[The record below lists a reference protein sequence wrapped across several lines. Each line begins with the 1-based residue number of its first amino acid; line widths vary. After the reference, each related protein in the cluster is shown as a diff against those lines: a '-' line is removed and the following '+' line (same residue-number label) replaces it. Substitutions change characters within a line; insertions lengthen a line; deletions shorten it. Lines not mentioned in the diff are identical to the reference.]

1 MVEARKTVTWEQV
14 AIATVKTSPGKQF
27 DEGNLVPRP
36 PNAKRRR
43 CEKYC
48 DPRGARRT
56 SPKGQGRNSSKC
68 RRFEKTDRLRCEEK
82 AV

>member
-1 MVEARKTVTWEQV
+1 VTWEQV

-56 SPKGQGRNSSKC
+56 SPKGKTATVPSAGGS
-68 RRFEKTDRLRCEEK
+68 EKRIDCAAKRKLSER
-82 AV
+82 